1 VYGAGVGRMPPPG
14 LWVRARKKGELASL
28 GDSSVEQ
35 ASRVMNAQEFSHGE
49 RCFPMAD
56 QQAAQLRERI
66 EANAL
71 YNAMCKYAKW
81 FASSLSAVEQ
91 AIELDPERVS
101 ELATPE
107 DLAIG
112 DSEATSPA
120 LAHFREIA
128 TTKTEENIT
137 HPEFVKRIEQ
147 YFGPFKDKDHPNAE
161 HEFPK
166 TIAPFALVG
175 LHFCIRA
182 ARSRARSKR
191 RKKSVK
197 ENRVAG

>member
-1 VYGAGVGRMPPPG
+1 MLQEEA
-14 LWVRARKKGELASL
+14 LRK
-28 GDSSVEQ
+28 
-35 ASRVMNAQEFSHGE
+35 
-49 RCFPMAD
+49 
-56 QQAAQLRERI
+56 
-66 EANAL
+66 ANAL

-81 FASSLSAVEQ
+81 FASSSAVEQ

-101 ELATPE
+101 ELETPD

-128 TTKTEENIT
+128 TTKTEKNIT

-147 YFGPFKDKDHPNAE
+147 YFGPFKDKDHPNAK

-175 LHFCIRA
+175 LHSCIRT
-182 ARSRARSKR
+182 ARSRARSER